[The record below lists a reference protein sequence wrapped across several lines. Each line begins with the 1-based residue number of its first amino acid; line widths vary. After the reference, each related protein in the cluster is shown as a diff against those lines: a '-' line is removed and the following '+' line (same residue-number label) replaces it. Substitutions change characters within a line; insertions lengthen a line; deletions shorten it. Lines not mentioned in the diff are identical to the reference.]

1 MNYRYYLAGLLVLP
15 VVAACAPAS
24 SPPAPNA
31 IPTAALTVE
40 ITPAI
45 VSTIVPAIAPTPTP
59 LPPALPATALIET
72 PPAQVAGGPVKPQ
85 AVAPRD
91 DPSPQPNEPVALDP
105 LPSTTDTPVPAPTSS
120 PPLPAINIELVADG
134 FEQPVYLTHAGDG
147 SGRLFVVERAGRVRV
162 IQNGAVQPDS
172 FLDITGLVQSK
183 GQEQGLLSVAFHPN
197 FPQDRRVYVDYTNN
211 KGDTVIARY
220 QTTPDLRAIDPATGQ
235 ILLTIAQPYPN
246 HNGGQLLFGPDGYLY
261 IGTGD
266 GGLANDPH
274 ENAQNPAALLGKM
287 LRISVDFGEPYTVP
301 ADNPFVND
309 PAFRP
314 EVWALGLRNPW
325 RFSFDRLT
333 GDMFIAD
340 VGQNEYEE
348 IDFEAAGS
356 PGGLNFG
363 WDVMEGFHCFQAG
376 TCRQEGLT
384 LPVVEYD
391 HSWGCSVTGGYVY
404 RGGQIPALQ
413 GVYLYADYCSGRVW
427 ALRSGE
433 HEPVQ
438 VLESG
443 LNVSSFGE
451 DEAGELYLIDLK
463 GGIYQVF

>member
-1 MNYRYYLAGLLVLP
+1 MNYRHCLAGLLVLP

-24 SPPAPNA
+24 PPAPA
-31 IPTAALTVE
+31 ATPTATLTVE
-40 ITPAI
+40 ITPAGI
-45 VSTIVPAIAPTPTP
+45 LTPIVPIQTPPPPTLP
-59 LPPALPATALIET
+59 LPTTAPVKPPGP
-72 PPAQVAGGPVKPQ
+72 PPAAGPVKPQ

-91 DPSPQPNEPVALDP
+91 PPPTLTNEPMVLEPPRPATHTPSPAP
-105 LPSTTDTPVPAPTSS
+105 PSV
-120 PPLPAINIELVADG
+120 PAINLRLVADG

-147 SGRLFVVERAGRVRV
+147 SGRLFVVERAGKVRV
-162 IQNGAVQPDS
+162 IQNGAVQPNP
-172 FLDITGLVQSK
+172 FLDITGPVQSK
-183 GQEQGLLSVAFHPN
+183 GQEQGLLSLAFHPN

-246 HNGGQLLFGPDGYLY
+246 HNGGGLLFGPDGYLY

-340 VGQNEYEE
+340 VGQNKYEE
-348 IDFEAAGS
+348 INFEAAGS

-363 WDVMEGFHCFQAG
+363 WDVMEGFHCFQAD
-376 TCRQEGLT
+376 TCRQDGLT
-384 LPVVEYD
+384 LPVAEYD
-391 HSWGCSVTGGYVY
+391 HSLGCSVTGGYVY
-404 RGGQIPALQ
+404 RGAGVPALQ

-433 HEPVQ
+433 KEPVQ